1 MTRTPEI
8 LIIGGGPAGLTA
20 AAAAAGRGAV
30 VTLVDE
36 RTILGGQL
44 TYRVQAI
51 EPGSGE
57 IADRP
62 ANLADRLMAEA
73 VAAGASLRPDAL
85 VAGIYGGREVAIVE
99 SERAW
104 SCVPDAVIV
113 ATGSTDLPYPF
124 SGATYPGVLARRA
137 VQILVN
143 QHRVLPGR
151 KVAIIG
157 AGSDADELEIDILLA
172 GGEVVW
178 KDVAPAPMLRA
189 EGRQGVEA
197 LAVGPAL
204 IPTDIIAIAVGR
216 QADVSVATMAGA
228 ALSFAPELGGWVP
241 LADRQM
247 RCPETDVFVAGDA
260 AGVGSVGAAI
270 SEGRLAGIAAAAFVG
285 LANERDIEATRERG
299 GQELAWRLEMR
310 AQLEP
315 TYAQPYA

>member
-1 MTRTPEI
+1 MV
-8 LIIGGGPAGLTA
+8 
-20 AAAAAGRGAV
+20 AV
-30 VTLVDE
+30 ARV
-36 RTILGGQL
+36 RGQL
-44 TYRVQAI
+44 
-51 EPGSGE
+51 EC
-57 IADRP
+57 
-62 ANLADRLMAEA
+62 
-73 VAAGASLRPDAL
+73 
-85 VAGIYGGREVAIVE
+85 
-99 SERAW
+99 ERAW

-178 KDVAPAPMLRA
+178 KDVAPAPMR
-189 EGRQGVEA
+189 
-197 LAVGPAL
+197 VGEPPPA
-204 IPTDIIAIAVGR
+204 THVAIAVGR